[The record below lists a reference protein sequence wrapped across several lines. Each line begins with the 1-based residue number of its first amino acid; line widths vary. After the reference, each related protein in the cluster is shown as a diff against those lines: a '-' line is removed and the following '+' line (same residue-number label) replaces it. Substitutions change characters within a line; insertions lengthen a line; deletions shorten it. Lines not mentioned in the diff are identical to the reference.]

1 MSEMI
6 ELIDLKKYYK
16 IGDIIV
22 KALDGVSMK
31 IEEGEFLSIV
41 GPSGSG
47 KTTLLD
53 QIGALDTPTSGKVVI
68 DDIDIAKIPKSILY
82 RLRREKIGFVFQD
95 HNLIASLTALE
106 NVLIP
111 LLPEGID
118 QEKYERALAL
128 LDAVG
133 LKERALHKPSELS
146 AGQKQRVATARSLI
160 NNPKILLADEP
171 TGSVDTKTG
180 DEIMGILK
188 QLNTDFNT
196 TIIIVTHDLEM
207 ARKTERI
214 IFLRDG
220 KIDKETK
227 NL

>member
-1 MSEMI
+1 MI

>member
-1 MSEMI
+1 MI

-31 IEEGEFLSIV
+31 IEEGEFLSVV

-53 QIGALDTPTSGKVVI
+53 QIGALDTPTSGKVII
-68 DDIDIAKIPKSILY
+68 DGIDIAKIPKSILY

-133 LKERALHKPSELS
+133 LKERALHKPSEIS

-180 DEIMGILK
+180 EEIMRILK
-188 QLNTDFNT
+188 QLNTNFNT

>member
-1 MSEMI
+1 MI

-16 IGDIIV
+16 IGDITV
-22 KALDGVSMK
+22 KALDGVSIK

-53 QIGALDTPTSGKVVI
+53 QIGALDTPTSGSVI
-68 DDIDIAKIPKSILY
+68 IDGIDIAKIPKSILY
-82 RLRREKIGFVFQD
+82 MLRREKIGFVFQN

-111 LLPEGID
+111 LLPEGINPK
-118 QEKYERALAL
+118 KYERALKL
-128 LDAVG
+128 LEAVG

-146 AGQKQRVATARSLI
+146 AGQKQRVAMARALI
-160 NNPKILLADEP
+160 NNPKIVLADEP

-180 DEIMGILK
+180 QEIMEILK
-188 QLNTDFNT
+188 QLNSNFNT

-207 ARKTERI
+207 TRNTERI

-227 NL
+227 I

>member
-31 IEEGEFLSIV
+31 IEEGEFLSVV

-53 QIGALDTPTSGKVVI
+53 QIGALDTPTSGKVII
-68 DDIDIAKIPKSILY
+68 DGIDIAKIPKSILY

-133 LKERALHKPSELS
+133 LKERALHKPSEIS

-180 DEIMGILK
+180 EEIMRILK
-188 QLNTDFNT
+188 QLNTNFNT

>member
-1 MSEMI
+1 MI

-16 IGDIIV
+16 IGDITV
-22 KALDGVSMK
+22 KALDGVSIK
-31 IEEGEFLSIV
+31 IEDGEFLSIV

-53 QIGALDTPTSGKVVI
+53 QIGALDTPTSGNVI
-68 DDIDIAKIPKSILY
+68 IDGIDIAKVPKSILY
-82 RLRREKIGFVFQD
+82 RLRREKIGFIFQD

-118 QEKYERALAL
+118 QKKYERALKL
-128 LDAVG
+128 LEAVG

-146 AGQKQRVATARSLI
+146 AGQKQRVAMARALI
-160 NNPKILLADEP
+160 NNPKIILADEP

-180 DEIMGILK
+180 KEIMGILK
-188 QLNTDFNT
+188 QLNTNFNT
-196 TIIIVTHDLEM
+196 TIII
-207 ARKTERI
+207 
-214 IFLRDG
+214 
-220 KIDKETK
+220 
-227 NL
+227 

>member
-1 MSEMI
+1 MI

-16 IGDIIV
+16 IGDITV
-22 KALDGVSMK
+22 KALDGVSIK
-31 IEEGEFLSIV
+31 IEDGEFLSIV

-53 QIGALDTPTSGKVVI
+53 QIGALDTPTSGSVI
-68 DDIDIAKIPKSILY
+68 IDGIDIAKVPKSILY
-82 RLRREKIGFVFQD
+82 RLRREKIGFIFQD

-118 QEKYERALAL
+118 QKKYERALKL
-128 LDAVG
+128 LEAVG

-146 AGQKQRVATARSLI
+146 AGQKQRVAMARALI
-160 NNPKILLADEP
+160 NNPKIILADEP

-180 DEIMGILK
+180 KEIMGILK
-188 QLNTDFNT
+188 QLNTNFNT

-207 ARKTERI
+207 ARDTERI

-227 NL
+227 V

>member
-1 MSEMI
+1 MI

-16 IGDIIV
+16 IGDITV
-22 KALDGVSMK
+22 KALDGVSIK
-31 IEEGEFLSIV
+31 IEDGEFLSIV

-53 QIGALDTPTSGKVVI
+53 QIGALDTPTSGNVI
-68 DDIDIAKIPKSILY
+68 IDGIDIAKVPKSILY
-82 RLRREKIGFVFQD
+82 RLRREKIGFIFQD

-118 QEKYERALAL
+118 QKKYERALKL
-128 LDAVG
+128 LEAVG

-146 AGQKQRVATARSLI
+146 AGQKQRVAMARALI
-160 NNPKILLADEP
+160 NNPKIILADEP

-180 DEIMGILK
+180 KEIMGILK
-188 QLNTDFNT
+188 QLNTNFNT

-207 ARKTERI
+207 ARDTERI

-227 NL
+227 V

>member
-1 MSEMI
+1 MI

-22 KALDGVSMK
+22 KALDGVSIK

-180 DEIMGILK
+180 EEIMRILK

>member
-1 MSEMI
+1 MI

-22 KALDGVSMK
+22 KALDGVSIK

-53 QIGALDTPTSGKVVI
+53 QIGALDTPTSGSVI
-68 DDIDIAKIPKSILY
+68 IDGIDIAKIPKSILY
-82 RLRREKIGFVFQD
+82 MLRREKIGFVFQN

-118 QEKYERALAL
+118 QKKYERALKL
-128 LDAVG
+128 LEAVG

-146 AGQKQRVATARSLI
+146 AGQKQRVAVARALI
-160 NNPKILLADEP
+160 NNPKMILADEP

-180 DEIMGILK
+180 QEIVGILK
-188 QLNTDFNT
+188 QLNSNFNT
-196 TIIIVTHDLEM
+196 TIIVVTHDLEI
-207 ARKTERI
+207 ARNTERI

-227 NL
+227 I

>member
-1 MSEMI
+1 MI

-16 IGDIIV
+16 IGDITV
-22 KALDGVSMK
+22 KALDGVSIK
-31 IEEGEFLSIV
+31 IEDGEFLSIV

-53 QIGALDTPTSGKVVI
+53 QIGALDTPTSGSVI
-68 DDIDIAKIPKSILY
+68 IDGIDIAKVPKSILY

-118 QEKYERALAL
+118 QKKYERALKL
-128 LDAVG
+128 LEAVG

-146 AGQKQRVATARSLI
+146 AGQKQRVAMARALI
-160 NNPKILLADEP
+160 NNPKIILADEP

-180 DEIMGILK
+180 KEIMGILK

-207 ARKTERI
+207 ARDTERI

-227 NL
+227 V

>member
-1 MSEMI
+1 MI
-6 ELIDLKKYYK
+6 ELVDLKKYYK

-22 KALDGVSMK
+22 KALDGVSIK

-53 QIGALDTPTSGKVVI
+53 QIGALDTPTSGNVI
-68 DDIDIAKIPKSILY
+68 IDGIDIAKIPKSVLY

-118 QEKYERALAL
+118 QKKYERALKL
-128 LDAVG
+128 LEAVG

-146 AGQKQRVATARSLI
+146 AGQKQRVAMARALI
-160 NNPKILLADEP
+160 NNPKIILADEP

-180 DEIMGILK
+180 EEIVGILRK
-188 QLNTDFNT
+188 LNADFNT
-196 TIIIVTHDLEM
+196 TIIVVTHDLEI
-207 ARKTERI
+207 ARNTERI

-227 NL
+227 T

>member
-1 MSEMI
+1 MI

-22 KALDGVSMK
+22 KALDGVSIK

-53 QIGALDTPTSGKVVI
+53 QIGALDTPTSGSVI
-68 DDIDIAKIPKSILY
+68 IDGIDIAKIPKSILY
-82 RLRREKIGFVFQD
+82 MLRREKIGFVFQN

-111 LLPEGID
+111 LLPEGINPK
-118 QEKYERALAL
+118 KYERALKL
-128 LDAVG
+128 LEAVG

-146 AGQKQRVATARSLI
+146 AGQKQRVAMARALI
-160 NNPKILLADEP
+160 NNPKIVLADEP

-180 DEIMGILK
+180 QEIMEILK
-188 QLNTDFNT
+188 QLNSNFNT

-207 ARKTERI
+207 TRNTERI

-227 NL
+227 I

>member
-1 MSEMI
+1 MI

-22 KALDGVSMK
+22 KALDGVSIK

-53 QIGALDTPTSGKVVI
+53 QIGALDTPTSGSVI
-68 DDIDIAKIPKSILY
+68 IDGIDIAKIPKSILY
-82 RLRREKIGFVFQD
+82 MLRREKIGFVFQN

-111 LLPEGID
+111 LLPEGINPK
-118 QEKYERALAL
+118 KYERALKL
-128 LDAVG
+128 LEAVG

-146 AGQKQRVATARSLI
+146 AGQKQRVAMARALI
-160 NNPKILLADEP
+160 NNPKIVLADEP

-180 DEIMGILK
+180 QEIMEILK
-188 QLNTDFNT
+188 QLNTEFNT

-207 ARKTERI
+207 TRNTERI

-220 KIDKETK
+220 KIDKETRI
-227 NL
+227 

>member
-1 MSEMI
+1 MI
-6 ELIDLKKYYK
+6 ELINLKKYYK

-22 KALDGVSMK
+22 KALDGVSIK

>member
-1 MSEMI
+1 M
-6 ELIDLKKYYK
+6 
-16 IGDIIV
+16 
-22 KALDGVSMK
+22 
-31 IEEGEFLSIV
+31 
-41 GPSGSG
+41 
-47 KTTLLD
+47 
-53 QIGALDTPTSGKVVI
+53 
-68 DDIDIAKIPKSILY
+68 
-82 RLRREKIGFVFQD
+82 
-95 HNLIASLTALE
+95 
-106 NVLIP
+106 
-111 LLPEGID
+111 
-118 QEKYERALAL
+118 AL

-133 LKERALHKPSELS
+133 LKERALHKPSEIS

-180 DEIMGILK
+180 EEIMRILK
-188 QLNTDFNT
+188 QLNTNFNT

>member
-1 MSEMI
+1 MI

-16 IGDIIV
+16 IGDITV
-22 KALDGVSMK
+22 KALDGVSIK
-31 IEEGEFLSIV
+31 IEDGEFLSIV

-53 QIGALDTPTSGKVVI
+53 QIGGLDTPTSGNVI
-68 DDIDIAKIPKSILY
+68 IDGIDIAKVPKSILY
-82 RLRREKIGFVFQD
+82 RLRREKIGFIFQD

-118 QEKYERALAL
+118 QKKYERALKL
-128 LDAVG
+128 LEAVG

-146 AGQKQRVATARSLI
+146 AGQKQRVAMARALI
-160 NNPKILLADEP
+160 NNPKIILADEP

-180 DEIMGILK
+180 KEIMGILK
-188 QLNTDFNT
+188 QLNTNFNT

-207 ARKTERI
+207 ARDTERI

-227 NL
+227 V

>member
-1 MSEMI
+1 MI

-22 KALDGVSMK
+22 KALDGVSIK

-53 QIGALDTPTSGKVVI
+53 QIGALDTPTSGSVI
-68 DDIDIAKIPKSILY
+68 IDGIDIAKIPKSILY
-82 RLRREKIGFVFQD
+82 MLRREKIGFVFQN

-111 LLPEGID
+111 LLPEGINPK
-118 QEKYERALAL
+118 KYERALKL
-128 LDAVG
+128 LEAVG

-146 AGQKQRVATARSLI
+146 AGQKQRVAMARALI
-160 NNPKILLADEP
+160 NNPKIVLADEP

-180 DEIMGILK
+180 QEIMEILK
-188 QLNTDFNT
+188 QLNTEFNT

-207 ARKTERI
+207 TRNTERI

-227 NL
+227 I

>member
-1 MSEMI
+1 MI

-16 IGDIIV
+16 IGDITV
-22 KALDGVSMK
+22 KALDGVSIK
-31 IEEGEFLSIV
+31 IEDGEFLSIV

-53 QIGALDTPTSGKVVI
+53 QIGALDTPTSGNVI
-68 DDIDIAKIPKSILY
+68 IDGIDIAKVPKSILY

-118 QEKYERALAL
+118 QKKYERALKL
-128 LDAVG
+128 LEAVG

-146 AGQKQRVATARSLI
+146 AGQKQRVAMARALI
-160 NNPKILLADEP
+160 NNPKIILADEP

-180 DEIMGILK
+180 KEIMGILK

-207 ARKTERI
+207 ARDTERI

-227 NL
+227 V

>member
-1 MSEMI
+1 MI

-16 IGDIIV
+16 IGDITV
-22 KALDGVSMK
+22 KALDGVSIK
-31 IEEGEFLSIV
+31 IEDGEFLSIV

-53 QIGALDTPTSGKVVI
+53 QIGALDTPTSGNVI
-68 DDIDIAKIPKSILY
+68 IDGIDIAKVPKSILY
-82 RLRREKIGFVFQD
+82 RLRREKIGFIFQD

-118 QEKYERALAL
+118 QKKYERALKL
-128 LDAVG
+128 LEAVG

-146 AGQKQRVATARSLI
+146 AGQKQRVAMARALI
-160 NNPKILLADEP
+160 NNPKIILADEP

-180 DEIMGILK
+180 KEIMEILK

-207 ARKTERI
+207 ARDTERI

-227 NL
+227 V

>member
-1 MSEMI
+1 MI

-16 IGDIIV
+16 MGDIIV

-111 LLPEGID
+111 LLPEGVD
-118 QEKYERALAL
+118 QRKYERALAL

-180 DEIMGILK
+180 EEIMRILK

>member
-1 MSEMI
+1 MI

-16 IGDIIV
+16 IGDITV
-22 KALDGVSMK
+22 KALDGVSIK
-31 IEEGEFLSIV
+31 IEDGEFLSIV

-53 QIGALDTPTSGKVVI
+53 QIGALDTPTSGNVI
-68 DDIDIAKIPKSILY
+68 IDGIDIAKVPKSILY
-82 RLRREKIGFVFQD
+82 RLRREKIGFIFQD

-118 QEKYERALAL
+118 QKKYERALKL
-128 LDAVG
+128 LEAVG

-146 AGQKQRVATARSLI
+146 AGQKQRVAMARALI
-160 NNPKILLADEP
+160 NNPKIILADEP

-180 DEIMGILK
+180 KEIMGILK

-207 ARKTERI
+207 ARDTERI

-227 NL
+227 V

>member
-1 MSEMI
+1 MI

-22 KALDGVSMK
+22 KALDGVSIK

-53 QIGALDTPTSGKVVI
+53 QIGALDTPTSGSVI
-68 DDIDIAKIPKSILY
+68 IDGIDIAKIPKSILY
-82 RLRREKIGFVFQD
+82 MLRREKIGFVFQN

-111 LLPEGID
+111 LLPEGINPK
-118 QEKYERALAL
+118 KYERALKL
-128 LDAVG
+128 LEAVG

-146 AGQKQRVATARSLI
+146 AGQKQRVAVARALI
-160 NNPKILLADEP
+160 NNPKMILADEP

-180 DEIMGILK
+180 QEIVGILK
-188 QLNTDFNT
+188 QLNSNFNT
-196 TIIIVTHDLEM
+196 TIIVVTHDLEI
-207 ARKTERI
+207 ARNTERI

-227 NL
+227 I